1 MNGLKPG
8 WLPGSMEATNA
19 MQEGAAM
26 NKKTENPSPENDDVF
41 VEKPTGAGDSNQGP
55 AEQNAAES
63 KTGAAPDPFDPAQFA
78 APSTVLGEVGVIK
91 ELTTCPVR
99 KPNRQEFV
107 RVHPGE
113 EYRLRAHILEL
124 KQEKETYLVMPAVAA
139 ALPGETV
146 LVTLRLAVSRQGAVF
161 LWPIPEPSLDGRENA
176 WHPSR
181 RAAAA
186 RAETDWVKVVA
197 NMAQGSYDL
206 FVAPGALGTPMWPD
220 KSMRDIL
227 SIAFGENF
235 IIRDAGHPVI
245 KRLMGL
251 A

>member
-1 MNGLKPG
+1 
-8 WLPGSMEATNA
+8 
-19 MQEGAAM
+19 M
-26 NKKTENPSPENDDVF
+26 NKKTEKLSPEHDDVF
-41 VEKPTGAGDSNQGP
+41 VEKPTGAEDSTKGP
-55 AEQNAAES
+55 AEQNPVENIN
-63 KTGAAPDPFDPAQFA
+63 GVAPDPFDPAQFA

-99 KPNRQEFV
+99 KPNKQEFV

-113 EYRLRAHILEL
+113 KYKLRASILEL
-124 KQEKETYLVMPAVAA
+124 KQEKEFYLVMPGVAA
-139 ALPGETV
+139 ALPGETT
-146 LVTLRLAVSRQGAVF
+146 LVTLRLTVSRQEAVF
-161 LWPIPEPSLDGRENA
+161 LWPIPELRLDGRENA
-176 WHPSR
+176 WNPSR

-186 RAETDWVKVVA
+186 KAETDWVKVVS
-197 NMAQGSYDL
+197 NMAQGAYDL
-206 FVAPGALGTPMWPD
+206 FVAPGALGSPVWPD

-235 IIRDAGHPVI
+235 IIRDAGHPII